1 MLRSAIIWRTRDV
14 RLRSVQPSPCI
25 RRPSTRTWV
34 LAVGPVGGRVDQPC
48 HQAIM
53 PPPLHPTVTV
63 VCVTANISAVGP
75 GPMHM
80 KEPWRRPFPSPT
92 TCTPPRVKLEPRLSS
107 NAAGV
112 VADLPTSSV
121 SSRRFSLR
129 YAFEAACYRPRGRC
143 SRDLSTHLDGS
154 ASPLVFRFHFWSK
167 SVSAASDFN
176 AAHWWWAFDTLTLRA
191 DTPHPHQG

>member
-1 MLRSAIIWRTRDV
+1 MLTLAKQGKSFIKIMAKFGIKLVVAGQPKTKCRDL
-14 RLRSVQPSPCI
+14 LRFRETYC
-25 RRPSTRTWV
+25 
-34 LAVGPVGGRVDQPC
+34 
-48 HQAIM
+48 
-53 PPPLHPTVTV
+53 
-63 VCVTANISAVGP
+63 SAVGP

-92 TCTPPRVKLEPRLSS
+92 TCTPPRVKLEPRLPS

-143 SRDLSTHLDGS
+143 SRSLSTHLDGS

-176 AAHWWWAFDTLTLRA
+176 AALWWCAFDTLTLRA